1 MENRKTDFIP
11 GSINENLTVLHT
23 SLPKQNLVL
32 PFKNQPGK
40 RFQAAIPLVQ
50 LLNFKKM
57 KTLYLWGACALLS
70 TTLFSCSA
78 DELESSEQ
86 KTEIKKEIPT
96 EGQASEPDGPGD
108 DQTNITPPK
117 K

>member
-1 MENRKTDFIP
+1 
-11 GSINENLTVLHT
+11 
-23 SLPKQNLVL
+23 
-32 PFKNQPGK
+32 
-40 RFQAAIPLVQ
+40 
-50 LLNFKKM
+50 M

-70 TTLFSCSA
+70 TTLFSCTA

-86 KTEIKKEIPT
+86 KTEIKKEMPT

-108 DQTNITPPK
+108 EPINVPPPPK